1 MKCVHNILFTDFM
14 IYEKLIND
22 IHLYTILSYAQKNLI
37 SNTIITCMRGNNNF
51 VSTLFTQIIL
61 NGNNW

>member
-61 NGNNW
+61 NGNN